1 MRARLGCRPLLL
13 SLLATLLLTP
23 ACQSRRSASPPTYPP
38 PPGGGGG
45 PGPARGQQ
53 VPGPVRGA
61 LDQYVQILA
70 ASRSLDEAVQRVTP
84 IAGGGLVNEDGR
96 TLRDTVPPYSLK
108 KDWQNVRFYV
118 QPPRITRVQVQPGKA
133 MGFGPSAIRGTVYK
147 VWIAKREGQ
156 AGMPAPISIM
166 LPEPHPF
173 VSGPRIVRIGSL

>member
-1 MRARLGCRPLLL
+1 MRPRLGRLPLVPTALALLL
-13 SLLATLLLTP
+13 LAP
-23 ACQSRRSASPPTYPP
+23 ACQSRRSAPPPSYPP
-38 PPGGGGG
+38 PPGGG
-45 PGPARGQQ
+45 PGPAADQQ

-70 ASRSLDEAVQRVTP
+70 TSRSLEEAVQRVTP

-96 TLRDTVPPYSLK
+96 TLRNTVPPYSLK

-173 VSGPRIVRIGSL
+173 VNGPRIVGIGSL